1 MVMQKLINKFKEIR
15 EKQKNYNMSMEDK
28 YNILCKLERDEI
40 SINDINYLSLSG
52 YYSYYS
58 RGACPYP
65 EEEYMLIGNLLN
77 QFKSKAYYRE
87 EKIGIWVSGV
97 VYYREL
103 VIENGEMIYRE
114 EIKPY

>member
-1 MVMQKLINKFKEIR
+1 MVVQKLINIFKKIR
-15 EKQKNYNMSMEDK
+15 EKQKNHNMSMEDK

-40 SINDINYLSLSG
+40 SINDINYLSLNG
-52 YYSYYS
+52 YYNRKAY
-58 RGACPYP
+58 PYP

-87 EKIGIWVSGV
+87 EKIGIWVGGV
-97 VYYREL
+97 IYYREL